1 MPTLIVMKMSLSAT
15 IKISP
20 ETRDALNALKRGGET
35 TDSVIRRLIDR
46 LPTCKLTDCELYKIE
61 GYSIVC
67 GYYHLGVCFREE
79 KTPAALILDIPDIEE
94 VKEE

>member
-1 MPTLIVMKMSLSAT
+1 MSLEAT

-46 LPTCKLTDCELYKIE
+46 IPICRVKDCELYKIE

-79 KTPAALILDIPDIEE
+79 KTPAALILDLPDIED
-94 VKEE
+94 VKPDEA